1 MVKKIV
7 TMFILITALLGFA
20 VVSAAEISSDKM
32 ILEWKTSKVWLNNGE
47 LCIMG
52 DFTNRRS
59 DLTVTKLNSFI
70 ARVIFTKADG
80 SKYDFIG
87 SPVKIPLCKVL
98 PNGSK
103 RMSFNLGKF
112 TGEWNSWVTEQD
124 YTFTYLSNSRW

>member
-1 MVKKIV
+1 
-7 TMFILITALLGFA
+7 
-20 VVSAAEISSDKM
+20 
-32 ILEWKTSKVWLNNGE
+32 
-47 LCIMG
+47 MG

-80 SKYDFIG
+80 SKYEFIS
-87 SPVKIPLCKVL
+87 SPSKIPLCKVL
-98 PNGSK
+98 PNGTK

-124 YTFTYLSNSRW
+124 YTFTYLRSSRW

>member
-1 MVKKIV
+1 MVKKII

-20 VVSAAEISSDKM
+20 VVSASEVSSDKM
-32 ILEWKTSKVWLNNGE
+32 ILEWKTSKIWLNKGD

-52 DFTNRRS
+52 DFVNRRN

-70 ARVIFTKADG
+70 ARAIFTRADG

-87 SPVKIPLCKVL
+87 RPLKIPICKIL

-112 TGEWNSWVTEQD
+112 TGDWSSWVTEQD
-124 YTFTYLSNSRW
+124 YTFTYIKNSRW